1 MADSS
6 SGRVAE
12 TKATQGETK
21 RHSAPVNF
29 LIRLIKEKPLGT
41 IGAVITLFL
50 LLTGIFADFLAPYGM
65 NEQHWAEALGAPSV
79 RFWLGTDN
87 LGRDLLSRVIFG
99 ARISMIVGLAATTLS
114 TFFAVVIG
122 VLSAYIGGK
131 FDLIVQRFVDAVMC
145 LPSLILLM
153 LIMSMVGTGML
164 PLIIVMGIRGGIV
177 SSRII
182 RSAVIGIKENVYV
195 EAAVAIGC
203 PTSRV
208 LIRHILPNIMAPII
222 VVFSLRVPGVIL
234 QEAALSFLG
243 FGIPLPA
250 PSWGGMLSGRGR
262 DFMFM
267 APWMVIWP
275 GLALSIAVYGI
286 NMFGD
291 AVRDILDPRL
301 RGGVG
306 RYGVRVKKE
315 ASKLESNMSKE
326 A

>member
-6 SGRVAE
+6 SGRVTE
-12 TKATQGETK
+12 RK
-21 RHSAPVNF
+21 RHSWLVGF
-29 LIRLIKEKPLGT
+29 FIRLVKEKPLGT
-41 IGAVITLFL
+41 IGAVITLLL

-315 ASKLESNMSKE
+315 ASVKK
-326 A
+326 